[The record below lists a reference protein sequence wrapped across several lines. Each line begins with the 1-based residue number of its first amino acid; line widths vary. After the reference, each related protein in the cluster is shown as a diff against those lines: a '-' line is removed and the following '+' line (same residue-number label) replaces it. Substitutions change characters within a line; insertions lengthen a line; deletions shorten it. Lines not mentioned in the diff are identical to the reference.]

1 MSEDHTMRNISFSE
15 HLMPKEEMLEIKKKK
30 SSLIIG
36 IPKEDVR
43 SENRVCLVP
52 DAVHVLVLN
61 GHRILIENE
70 AGLAANF
77 TNKDYSDAGGE
88 IVYTTDEV
96 FQSDIIVKV
105 APLSKSERSRL
116 KANQVVM
123 SALHLAGQE
132 PDYFTDL
139 IKKKVTAIAYEQIK
153 DKSGAYPVIRSMSKI
168 VGNTAIFIA
177 AEYLS
182 NPKFGVGKMFGGF
195 PGIIPTEVV
204 ILGAGNIAENAAR
217 AAIGMGALVKV
228 FDNSIYKLERLQNN
242 LNNRIF
248 TSIIQPKTLLDHLK
262 TADVVIGAIHT
273 SKGFSPCVVS
283 EEMVKCMKEGSV
295 VVDLSIDQGGCF
307 ETSDATTHRNPF
319 IVKHGIPHYCVPN
332 VASRVPNTASFAF
345 SNLLT
350 PLLNKIADAGG
361 LEFFLI
367 QDYGFCKG
375 IYLFKGTVTNKDVGN
390 RFNLPYQ
397 DLRLL
402 MAAIG

>member
-1 MSEDHTMRNISFSE
+1 MNEENELRNISFSE
-15 HLMPKEEMLEIKKKK
+15 HLMPKEEMLEIKMKK
-30 SSLIIG
+30 SSLTIG
-36 IPKEDVR
+36 IPKEDIR
-43 SENRVCLVP
+43 FENRVCLVP

-61 GHRILIENE
+61 GHRVLIENE
-70 AGLAANF
+70 AGQAANF
-77 TNKDYSDAGGE
+77 SNKDYSEAGGE
-88 IVYTTDEV
+88 IVYSSESV
-96 FQSDIIVKV
+96 FKADIIIKV
-105 APLSKSERSRL
+105 APLSKTERSYLRA
-116 KANQVVM
+116 KQIVM
-123 SALHLAGQE
+123 SSLHLAGQE
-132 PDYFTDL
+132 KDYFRDL
-139 IKKKVTAIAYEQIK
+139 IKKKVTSIAFEQIK

-182 NPKFGVGKMFGGF
+182 NPRFGVGKMFGGF
-195 PGIIPTEVV
+195 PGIIPTEVI
-204 ILGAGNIAENAAR
+204 ILGAGNISENAAR

-248 TSIIQPKTLLDHLK
+248 TSIIQPKTLLEHLK

-283 EEMVKCMKEGSV
+283 EDMVQCMKEGSLI
-295 VVDLSIDQGGCF
+295 VDLSIDQGGCF
-307 ETSDATTHRNPF
+307 ETSELTTHKHPVF
-319 IVKHGIPHYCVPN
+319 VKFGIPHYCVPN

-345 SNLLT
+345 SNVLA

-361 LEFFLI
+361 LEHFI
-367 QDYGFCKG
+367 KQDYNFCDG
-375 IYLFKGTVTNKDVGN
+375 IYVFNGTITNKDVGN
-390 RFNLPYQ
+390 RFDLPYQ

>member
-1 MSEDHTMRNISFSE
+1 MIEENELRNISFSE
-15 HLMPKEEMLEIKKKK
+15 HLMPKEEMLEIKLKK
-30 SSLIIG
+30 SSLTIG
-36 IPKEDVR
+36 IPKEDIR
-43 SENRVCLVP
+43 FENRVCLVP

-61 GHRILIENE
+61 GHRVLIENE

-77 TNKDYSDAGGE
+77 SNKDYSEAGGE
-88 IVYTTDEV
+88 IVYSSEEV
-96 FQSDIIVKV
+96 FKADIIIKV
-105 APLSKSERSRL
+105 APLSKTERSYLRA
-116 KANQVVM
+116 KQIVM
-123 SALHLAGQE
+123 SSLHLAGQE
-132 PDYFTDL
+132 RDYFRDL
-139 IKKKVTAIAYEQIK
+139 IRKKVTTIAFEQIK

-182 NPKFGVGKMFGGF
+182 NPRFGVGKMFGGF
-195 PGIIPTEVV
+195 PGIIPTEVI
-204 ILGAGNIAENAAR
+204 ILGAGNISENAAR
-217 AAIGMGALVKV
+217 AAIGMGAMVKV

-248 TSIIQPKTLLDHLK
+248 TSIIQPKTLMNHLK

-283 EEMVKCMKEGSV
+283 EDMVKCMKEGSLI
-295 VVDLSIDQGGCF
+295 VDLSIDQGGCF
-307 ETSDATTHRNPF
+307 ETSELTTHKQPLF
-319 IVKHGIPHYCVPN
+319 VKYGIPHYCVPN

-345 SNLLT
+345 SNVLA

-361 LEFFLI
+361 LEQFI
-367 QDYGFCKG
+367 KQDYNFCDG
-375 IYLFKGTVTNKDVGN
+375 IYVFNGTITNKEVGN
-390 RFNLPYQ
+390 RFDLPYQ